1 MLVERLDVNINFFNM
16 NRTLVKTSLLF
27 IALLALLLSTPL
39 YADEPLRLATTTS
52 TENSGLLSELLPAFS
67 KQTGINVDVIAV
79 GTGKALQMARNG
91 DTDVVMV
98 HARQAENVFIAE
110 GFGVNR
116 RDVMEN
122 DFVIIGPANDPAN
135 INGKKST
142 LSALKKI
149 AAKQAPFISRGDN
162 SGTHKKERSI
172 WKHANIKPDGKWYK
186 EAGQGMGKVLLM
198 ANELSAYTLTDR
210 GTWLAYKNKLSLKVL
225 NDGGVLLKNP
235 YGIIA
240 VNPAL
245 HKDIQ
250 YIKAMALIAWITSPV
265 GQALI
270 DTFQRNGQ
278 RLFYPTAIKDV
289 ISSE

>member
-1 MLVERLDVNINFFNM
+1 MLVKRLNVNINFFNM
-16 NRTLVKTSLLF
+16 NSILVKTQLLF
-27 IALLALLLSTPL
+27 TALLSLVLSTSIH
-39 YADEPLRLATTTS
+39 ADEPLRLATTTS
-52 TENSGLLSELLPAFS
+52 TENSGLLAELLPAFS
-67 KQTGINVDVIAV
+67 KHTGINVDVIAV
-79 GTGKALQMARNG
+79 GTGKALQIARSG

-98 HARQAENVFIAE
+98 HARQAEDVFIAE

-142 LSALKKI
+142 LGALKKI
-149 AAKQAPFISRGDN
+149 AAHQATFISRGDN

-172 WKHANIKPDGKWYK
+172 WKHANIQPSGDWYK
-186 EAGQGMGKVLLM
+186 EVGQGMGKVLLM
-198 ANELSAYTLTDR
+198 ANELGAYTLTDR
-210 GTWLAYKNKLSLKVL
+210 GTWLAYKDKLSLKIL

-265 GQALI
+265 GQSLI
-270 DTFQRNGQ
+270 DTFQKSGQ

-289 ISSE
+289 ISNE